1 METSLHRQLKE
12 QFRLPNAEVEVK
24 VGRFRIDVVNDGTLV
39 EIQQSGLSA
48 IRDKVNKL
56 LNDGHRVEVVKP
68 LIARKRLIRLA
79 SENGKVVHRRWS
91 PKRATDL
98 SVFDELLYFTRVF
111 PHPNLKLI
119 VPLVEID
126 EVRYPGHGRR
136 RRWGRKDFEVKDRLL
151 VKMLGMQS
159 YETAQDLH
167 SLLPAGLVSPFDTR
181 QLAEALKIGRFD
193 AQRIGYVLRKT
204 GSALEVGKR
213 GNNLLYKLTAAEL
226 ASNESV
232 VIKKAVVKTAKTTR
246 KKPTTTA
253 AQKSLLVKKR
263 RREKHSLS
271 RVSP

>member
-12 QFRLPNAEVEVK
+12 QFRLPHAEVEVK

-56 LNDGHRVEVVKP
+56 LKDGYRVEVVKP

-79 SENGKVVHRRWS
+79 SENGRVVHRRWS
-91 PKRATDL
+91 PKRETDL

-136 RRWGRKDFEVKDRLL
+136 RRWGRKDYQVKDRVL

-159 YETAQDLH
+159 YATAQDLH
-167 SLLPAGLVSPFDTR
+167 QLLPDDLAAPFDTR
-181 QLAEALKIGRFD
+181 QLAEALQIGRFD

-204 GSALEVGKR
+204 GSAVQAGKR
-213 GNNLLYKLTAAEL
+213 GNSLLYRL
-226 ASNESV
+226 AKSKPRVPSAR
-232 VIKKAVVKTAKTTR
+232 KKTALGKTKDRST
-246 KKPTTTA
+246 KA
-253 AQKSLLVKKR
+253 A
-263 RREKHSLS
+263 
-271 RVSP
+271 

>member
-1 METSLHRQLKE
+1 M
-12 QFRLPNAEVEVK
+12 
-24 VGRFRIDVVNDGTLV
+24 

-119 VPLVEID
+119 VPLVEVD

-136 RRWGRKDFEVKDRLL
+136 RRWSRKDFEVKDRLL

-167 SLLPAGLVSPFDTR
+167 RLLPAGLDSPFDTR
-181 QLAEALKIGRFD
+181 QLAEALQVGRFD

-204 GSALEVGKR
+204 GSALQVGKR
-213 GNNLLYKLTAAEL
+213 GNNVLYKLTAPTEL
-226 ASNESV
+226 AATQSV
-232 VIKKAVVKTAKTTR
+232 EIKKAVVKTVKKPSKTVRKKTTTKKSVKKKSAR
-246 KKPTTTA
+246 KKTTTGKTNNRSTRA
-253 AQKSLLVKKR
+253 VPAV
-263 RREKHSLS
+263 S
-271 RVSP
+271 RLAPWATPRA